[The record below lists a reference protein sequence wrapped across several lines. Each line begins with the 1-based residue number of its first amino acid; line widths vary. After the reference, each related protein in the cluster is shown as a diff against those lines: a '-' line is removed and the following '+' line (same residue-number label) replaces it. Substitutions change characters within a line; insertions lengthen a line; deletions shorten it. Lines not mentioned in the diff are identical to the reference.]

1 MQTTD
6 SAGNTFVVHHNGQ
19 RTHFVEG
26 GLNSPGAGAQTPKET
41 VLVQHG
47 FARNTAHWQH
57 WVPALAR
64 RFRVIRRD
72 LRGHGLSSYPLE
84 SDGYD
89 YSLDTI
95 LLEIVQTLDAL
106 GVDKVHFI
114 GESTSGM
121 LGEIFAAR
129 YPERL
134 LSLTVISSPTHLPT
148 PALELFAFDHASW
161 AEACRTMG
169 SRGWAE
175 ALSKV
180 PGTVSSPDPVYIKW
194 WVDQV
199 AVSSGEGLAGY
210 AQFLSTLD
218 SRPYLKD
225 IHVPMLI
232 LAPANSAATKLPDQR
247 WLAEKVP
254 GARLEVVNGSGHEI
268 YVEMAEE
275 CQRLFFDFV
284 DGLGELDVSK
294 VQ

>member
-1 MQTTD
+1 MQTAD
-6 SAGNTFVVHHNGQ
+6 SAGNTFVVHPNGQ
-19 RTHFVEG
+19 RTHFVDDDINGSE
-26 GLNSPGAGAQTPKET
+26 ADAQKPRET
-41 VLVQHG
+41 VLIQHG
-47 FARNTAHWQH
+47 FCRTTAHWQH
-57 WVPALAR
+57 WISALTP
-64 RFRVIRRD
+64 RFRVVRRD

-121 LGEIFAAR
+121 LGEVFAAR

-148 PALELFAFDHASW
+148 LALELFAFGHASW
-161 AEACRTMG
+161 PEACRAMG

-180 PGTVSSPDPVYIKW
+180 PGTVSNPDPAYIKSW
-194 WVDQV
+194 IDMV

-225 IHVPMLI
+225 IHVPVLI
-232 LAPANSAATKLPDQR
+232 QAPANSAATKLHEQR
-247 WLAEKVP
+247 SLAEQIS
-254 GARLEVVNGSGHEI
+254 GARLEVVNGRGHEI
-268 YVEMAEE
+268 YVEMAED
-275 CQRLFFDFV
+275 CQRLFLDFV
-284 DGLGELDVSK
+284 DGLAG
-294 VQ
+294 

>member
-1 MQTTD
+1 MQTAD
-6 SAGNTFVVHHNGQ
+6 SAGNTFVVHRNGQ
-19 RTHFVEG
+19 RTHFIEDDLIG
-26 GLNSPGAGAQTPKET
+26 PEAGAQKPRET
-41 VLVQHG
+41 VLIQHG
-47 FARNTAHWQH
+47 FCRTTVHWQH
-57 WVPALAR
+57 WISALTR
-64 RFRVIRRD
+64 RFRVVRRD

-106 GVDKVHFI
+106 NVDRVHFI

-121 LGEIFAAR
+121 LGEVFAAR

-134 LSLTVISSPTHLPT
+134 LSLTVISSPTYLPT
-148 PALELFAFDHASW
+148 PALELFAFGHASW
-161 AEACRTMG
+161 PEACRAMG

-180 PGTVSSPDPVYIKW
+180 PGTVSNPNPAYIKSW
-194 WVDQV
+194 IDMV

-232 LAPANSAATKLPDQR
+232 QAPANSAATKLPEQR
-247 WLAEKVP
+247 LLAEQVP
-254 GARLEVVNGSGHEI
+254 GARLEVVNGRGHEI
-268 YVEMAEE
+268 YVEMAED

-284 DGLGELDVSK
+284 DGLGRLDAGK
-294 VQ
+294 DQ